1 VDLDHAWEVRPDNIF
16 YQCGWSPFMGKT
28 FKGKVLSTVV
38 SGYLAWHEGQ
48 FQEGKMGER
57 LLFN

>member
-1 VDLDHAWEVRPDNIF
+1 
-16 YQCGWSPFMGKT
+16 MGKT

-38 SGYLAWHEGQ
+38 SGHLAWHEGQ